1 MVFIHG
7 VVQLDEY
14 SKPNWSD
21 FRKIGF
27 VKPVSVQ
34 RPDRDERTLR
44 RSYDATRVGLTRSLD
59 KK

>member
-1 MVFIHG
+1 MGSCSWTNI
-7 VVQLDEY
+7 Q
-14 SKPNWSD
+14 KPNWSD